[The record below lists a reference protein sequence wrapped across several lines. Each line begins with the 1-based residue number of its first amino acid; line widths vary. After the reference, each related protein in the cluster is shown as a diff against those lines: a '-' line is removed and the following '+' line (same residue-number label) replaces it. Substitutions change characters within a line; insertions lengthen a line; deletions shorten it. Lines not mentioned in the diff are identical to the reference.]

1 MAWPTT
7 PIVGDQDDGSAYDTL
22 TVRSFGPDATP
33 SYEAAYDEGYADGVA
48 AGGGSSPTEGQI
60 WPRGV
65 GSGG

>member
-7 PIVGDQDDGSAYDTL
+7 VILPDQEADNFEIAPT
-22 TVRSFGPDATP
+22 RSFGPDATP
-33 SYEAAYDEGYADGVA
+33 SYQAAYDEGYADGVA